1 MSDSETTFIVIKYYS
16 ATGSSIYFSL
26 RQRLTLEQVE
36 GLRYIDGVVRYETHD
51 YTVHIN
57 TGDAFDFS
65 EIASRALIVLADAL
79 NTDLEHLEVVVVDST
94 FSNDQPR
101 ADQTLTDARMLDHHT
116 KVAQL
121 NGELGCIDQ
130 NIRQWQGYI
139 KQWRARKRE
148 INEELK
154 GLGEL

>member
-51 YTVHIN
+51 YTVHIDI
-57 TGDAFDFS
+57 GAAFDFS
-65 EIASRALIVLADAL
+65 EIAPRALIVLADAL
-79 NTDLEHLEVVVVDST
+79 NTDLEHLEVVADST
-94 FSNDQPR
+94 FRNDQPR
-101 ADQTLTDARMLDHHT
+101 ADQALTDARMLDHHT
-116 KVAQL
+116 KVAHL
-121 NGELGCIDQ
+121 NGELGRIDQ

>member
-65 EIASRALIVLADAL
+65 EIAPRALIVLADAL

>member
-1 MSDSETTFIVIKYYS
+1 MSDSETTRIVIKDYS
-16 ATGSSIYFSL
+16 ATSNSIYFNL

-57 TGDAFDFS
+57 KGDAFDFS
-65 EIASRALIVLADAL
+65 EIAPRAFIVLADAL
-79 NTDLEHLEVVVVDST
+79 NTDLEHLEVVAYST
-94 FSNDQPR
+94 FGNDQPR
-101 ADQTLTDARMLDHHT
+101 ADQALTDARMLDHHT
-116 KVAQL
+116 KVAHL

>member
-1 MSDSETTFIVIKYYS
+1 MSDSETTRIVIKDYS
-16 ATGSSIYFSL
+16 ATSNSIYFNL

-36 GLRYIDGVVRYETHD
+36 GLRYIDGVVRYETHG
-51 YTVHIN
+51 YTVHIDI
-57 TGDAFDFS
+57 GAAFDLS
-65 EIASRALIVLADAL
+65 EIAPRALIVLADAL
-79 NTDLEHLEVVVVDST
+79 NTDLEHLEVVADST
-94 FSNDQPR
+94 FRNDQPR
-101 ADQTLTDARMLDHHT
+101 ADQALTDARMLDHHT
-116 KVAQL
+116 KVAHL

>member
-65 EIASRALIVLADAL
+65 EIAPRAFIVLADAL
-79 NTDLEHLEVVVVDST
+79 NTDLEHLEVVADST
-94 FSNDQPR
+94 FRNDQPR
-101 ADQTLTDARMLDHHT
+101 ADQALTDAKMLDHHT

-121 NGELGCIDQ
+121 NGELGRIDQ
-130 NIRQWQGYI
+130 EIRQWQGYI
-139 KQWRARKRE
+139 KHWRARKRE

-154 GLGEL
+154 RLGEL

>member
-1 MSDSETTFIVIKYYS
+1 MSDSETTRIVIKDYS
-16 ATGSSIYFSL
+16 ATANSIYFNL

-36 GLRYIDGVVRYETHD
+36 GLRYIDGVVRYETHG
-51 YTVHIN
+51 YTVHIDI
-57 TGDAFDFS
+57 GDAFDFS
-65 EIASRALIVLADAL
+65 EIAPRALIVLADAL
-79 NTDLEHLEVVVVDST
+79 NTDLEHLEVVADFT
-94 FSNDQPR
+94 FRNDQPR
-101 ADQTLTDARMLDHHT
+101 ADQALTDARMLDHHT
-116 KVAQL
+116 KVAHL

>member
-1 MSDSETTFIVIKYYS
+1 MMSDSETTRIVIEDYS

-65 EIASRALIVLADAL
+65 EIAPRALIVLADAL
-79 NTDLEHLEVVVVDST
+79 NTDLEHLEVVADST
-94 FSNDQPR
+94 FRNDQPR
-101 ADQTLTDARMLDHHT
+101 ADQALTDARMLDHHT

-121 NGELGCIDQ
+121 NGELGRIDQ
-130 NIRQWQGYI
+130 EIRQRQGYI

>member
-1 MSDSETTFIVIKYYS
+1 MSDSETTFIVIEDYS
-16 ATGSSIYFSL
+16 ATGNSIYFSL

-51 YTVHIN
+51 YTVHIDI
-57 TGDAFDFS
+57 GAAFDFS
-65 EIASRALIVLADAL
+65 EIAPRALIVLADAL
-79 NTDLEHLEVVVVDST
+79 NTDLEHLEVVADST
-94 FSNDQPR
+94 FRNDQPR
-101 ADQTLTDARMLDHHT
+101 ADQALTDARMLDHHT
-116 KVAQL
+116 KVAHL

>member
-1 MSDSETTFIVIKYYS
+1 MSDSETTRIVIEDYS
-16 ATGSSIYFSL
+16 ATSNSIYFSL

-65 EIASRALIVLADAL
+65 EIAPRALIVLADAL
-79 NTDLEHLEVVVVDST
+79 NTDLEHLEVVADST
-94 FSNDQPR
+94 FRNDQPR
-101 ADQTLTDARMLDHHT
+101 ADQALTDARMLDHHT
-116 KVAQL
+116 KVAHL

>member
-51 YTVHIN
+51 YTVHIDI
-57 TGDAFDFS
+57 GAAFDFS
-65 EIASRALIVLADAL
+65 EIAPRALIVLADAL
-79 NTDLEHLEVVVVDST
+79 NTDLEHLEVVADST
-94 FSNDQPR
+94 FRNDQPR
-101 ADQTLTDARMLDHHT
+101 ADQALTDARMLYHHT
-116 KVAQL
+116 KVAHL

-154 GLGEL
+154 RIGEL

>member
-1 MSDSETTFIVIKYYS
+1 MSDSETTRIVIEDYS
-16 ATGSSIYFSL
+16 ATGNSIYFSL

-79 NTDLEHLEVVVVDST
+79 NTDLEHLEVVADST
-94 FSNDQPR
+94 FRNDQPR
-101 ADQTLTDARMLDHHT
+101 ADQALTDARMLDHHT
-116 KVAQL
+116 KVAHL

>member
-51 YTVHIN
+51 YTVHIDI
-57 TGDAFDFS
+57 GAAFDFS
-65 EIASRALIVLADAL
+65 EIAPRALIVLADAL
-79 NTDLEHLEVVVVDST
+79 NTDLEHLEVVADST
-94 FSNDQPR
+94 FRNDQPR
-101 ADQTLTDARMLDHHT
+101 ADQALTDARMLDHHT
-116 KVAQL
+116 KVAHL